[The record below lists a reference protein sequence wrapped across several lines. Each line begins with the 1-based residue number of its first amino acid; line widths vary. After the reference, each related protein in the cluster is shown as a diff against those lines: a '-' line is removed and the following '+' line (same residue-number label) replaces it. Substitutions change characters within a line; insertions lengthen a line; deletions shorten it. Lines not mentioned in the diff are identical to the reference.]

1 MLSVGGASGIREIL
15 ILAAVLVRFPESA
28 WIGGQL
34 GIVKGTW
41 RETCRSVSWH
51 FRMTQGSSFWRLLP
65 GLKITRLAPILD
77 ARSPLLQGNAE
88 DPRHAS
94 GIEISHETLRAWWN
108 RFGARVAAAFR
119 RRPADWT
126 CPLPPWRWRMDEV
139 FVKITGA
146 DETRRRL
153 RTLGHFSLSIRRQAS
168 LNRSGPRGECE
179 WLMN

>member
-15 ILAAVLVRFPESA
+15 ILAAVLVRFPENA
-28 WIGGQL
+28 WMGGQL
-34 GIVKGTW
+34 GTVKGTW

-51 FRMTQGSSFWRLLP
+51 FRMTQGSSFWRSLP
-65 GLKITRLAPILD
+65 SLKITRLAPILD
-77 ARSPLLQGNAE
+77 ARSPRLQGNAE

-119 RRPADWT
+119 RRRTDWT
-126 CPLPPWRWRMDEV
+126 YPLPPWRRRMDEV
-139 FVKITGA
+139 FVKISGA

-153 RTLGHFSLSIRRQAS
+153 RTLGSSVFLSGNKPVLIEADPEES
-168 LNRSGPRGECE
+168 VNG
-179 WLMN
+179 